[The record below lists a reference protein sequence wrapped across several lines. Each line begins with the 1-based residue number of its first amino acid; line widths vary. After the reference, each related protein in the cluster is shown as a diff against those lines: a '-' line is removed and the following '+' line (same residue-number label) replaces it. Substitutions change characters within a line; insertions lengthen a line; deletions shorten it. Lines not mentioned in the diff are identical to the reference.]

1 MSQNKIFK
9 PPVEIVN
16 KKASHEFFLVDFLEA
31 GIMLTGTEVKSVR
44 AGHVSLND
52 SYCFF
57 QNGELYVKSLY
68 IKPYEFG
75 SHHNH
80 EGRRERK
87 LLLRKREL
95 KKLQRRVTEK
105 GMTLIPYRI
114 FINERGLVKLEIALS
129 KGKKSYDKRAS
140 IKEKDLRRE
149 MDRLDKD

>member
-1 MSQNKIFK
+1 MSQKKAKK

-16 KKASHEFFLVDFLEA
+16 KKAAHEYFLVDVLEA

-52 SYCFF
+52 SYCYFDK
-57 QNGELYVKSLY
+57 GELFVKSLY

-75 SHHNH
+75 SYHNH
-80 EGRRERK
+80 QGLRDRK
-87 LLLRKREL
+87 LLLRKQEL

-105 GMTLIPYRI
+105 GMTIIPYRI

-129 KGKKSYDKRAS
+129 RGKKSFDKRAT
-140 IKEKDLRRE
+140 IKEKDLKRE
-149 MDRLDKD
+149 MGRLDKW